1 MRILTIIAGIL
12 LTILGVFSVANAGL
26 SFLSLAFPIGVV
38 LVLVGLVECL
48 VYKRIMQDEENRQW
62 VLIEG
67 LTTFVLGIVVLTGQL
82 AADIAVPVVFGL
94 WCMISGIR
102 GFVVV
107 AQEHSGG
114 EGQGPME
121 KDIDFYWM
129 VCVSGLNLI
138 AGLYT
143 FFNSRLLGLSV
154 LMMLGIIFAIQGANT
169 IKIGADIRY
178 SKPDLIKTKDEK
190 IADAE
195 AAAQKAHKE
204 AKRAIKKARKA
215 RKAAVQAAEEAME
228 FHEIISQPIG
238 EPAAAEEDR
247 EA

>member
-1 MRILTIIAGIL
+1 MRIITMTAGIL

-26 SFLSLAFPIGVV
+26 TFLSLAFPIGVV
-38 LVLVGLVECL
+38 LVFVGIVECF
-48 VYKRIMQDEENRQW
+48 VYKRTMESEENRHW
-62 VLIEG
+62 ILIEG

-107 AQEHSGG
+107 TQERGT
-114 EGQGPME
+114 QE
-121 KDIDFYWM
+121 KDVDFYWM

-138 AGLYT
+138 AGIYT

-154 LMMLGIIFAIQGANT
+154 LMMLGIIFVIQGANT
-169 IKIGADIRY
+169 IKIGADITYR
-178 SKPDLIKTKDEK
+178 KPDLIKTKDEK

-195 AAAQKAHKE
+195 AAAQEAHKE
-204 AKRAIKKARKA
+204 AKRAIKRARKA
-215 RKAAVQAAEEAME
+215 RNAVREAEEAME

-238 EPAAAEEDR
+238 EAAAEDSK

>member
-1 MRILTIIAGIL
+1 MRIITMTAGIL

-26 SFLSLAFPIGVV
+26 TFLSLAFPIGVV
-38 LVLVGLVECL
+38 LLFVGIVECFA
-48 VYKRIMQDEENRQW
+48 YKRTMESEENSHW
-62 VLIEG
+62 ILIEG

-102 GFVVV
+102 GFVVLT
-107 AQEHSGG
+107 QEKGT
-114 EGQGPME
+114 QE
-121 KDIDFYWM
+121 KDMDFYWM

-138 AGLYT
+138 AGIYT

-169 IKIGADIRY
+169 IKIGADIAY

-195 AAAQKAHKE
+195 AAAKEAHRE

-215 RKAAVQAAEEAME
+215 RNAVREAEEAME
-228 FHEIISQPIG
+228 FHEMISQPIG
-238 EPAAAEEDR
+238 EAEAEDSK

>member
-38 LVLVGLVECL
+38 LVIVGMVECFA
-48 VYKRIMQDEENRQW
+48 YKRTMLGEENRHW
-62 VLIEG
+62 ILIEG
-67 LTTFVLGIVVLTGQL
+67 LTTFILGIVVLTGQL

-107 AQEHSGG
+107 TQEHGT
-114 EGQGPME
+114 QE
-121 KDIDFYWM
+121 KDVDFYWM

-138 AGLYT
+138 AGIYT

-169 IKIGADIRY
+169 IKIGADIAY

-195 AAAQKAHKE
+195 AAAEETQKE

-238 EPAAAEEDR
+238 EEPAADSSQ